1 MLHSLGC
8 DLAQGYHFSR
18 PLPVDEFVAAS
29 EPFLA
34 AAPWAERVDPA
45 VFAALAPDVQLRVR
59 RLDEVP
65 GTVDFVFLAEPEI
78 DEVSWQKVMGAD
90 GAAPEDH
97 DRPAPTA
104 AGLPRSGSTTMA
116 ERAGLKLGKAQA
128 PVRVA
133 VTGRTVGPP
142 LFEALEV
149 LGAETVLG
157 RLRAARAR
165 L

>member
-1 MLHSLGC
+1 MRASSRRSHHS
-8 DLAQGYHFSR
+8 S
-18 PLPVDEFVAAS
+18 
-29 EPFLA
+29 
-34 AAPWAERVDPA
+34 
-45 VFAALAPDVQLRVR
+45 ALAPDVQLRVR

-90 GAAPEDH
+90 GAAPLLDAAIAAFDGVAAEGH
-97 DRPAPTA
+97 GAWVRDRLHAETLA
-104 AGLPRSGSTTMA
+104 VA